1 MPLSAAGALSAQCA
15 EATVAAIEPSTAT
28 PSAPPTCR
36 EALTTPEAMPA
47 RAGSTEPIATPV
59 VVGIDS
65 ETPAPTKMNDGK
77 MTVQYDESIESRV
90 SDASPSDM
98 TTIPPTIS
106 GRGPMRPESLPAIG
120 AISITIS
127 VIGSV
132 RTPDSSAE

>member
-15 EATVAAIEPSTAT
+15 DATVAAIEPSTAT

-47 RAGSTEPIATPV
+47 RVGSTEPIATPV
-59 VVGIDS
+59 VVGIDID
-65 ETPAPTKMNDGK
+65 TPAPTKMNDGK
-77 MTVQYDESIESRV
+77 ITVQYDESIESRV
-90 SDASPSDM
+90 SDAE
-98 TTIPPTIS
+98 S
-106 GRGPMRPESLPAIG
+106 GRHDEHAADDQRPRPDAPGQLAG
-120 AISITIS
+120 DRRDQHHHH